1 MGASKHQVSIKL
13 NRFKIN
19 NDSIFVNSIIIP
31 VVIFFVVFIY
41 YPFFMNFI
49 YMFTDY
55 NYLNTPSFV
64 GLKNILKFLTDEIA
78 LQAFK
83 NTFIITLVSA
93 PVVMVLSLLIS
104 VLVYNMRIGKSLIR
118 SMIFSTYLISL
129 VVAAIIFKNWFA
141 SESGMING
149 FIQSMGMEKVPWLT
163 EPAWA
168 MVAIIALGVW
178 KYLGYYVVIFLAGLS
193 NIKSELYEAS
203 KIDGA
208 NSVETLFYITI
219 PQLSPTIVFS
229 MIISAITFLKTYSQ
243 VVTLTNGGPYRS
255 TQTVLMYM
263 FDQGFSSR
271 NVGYASVISVAM
283 VIAVLVITLIQMKA
297 TKFFSDE
304 GV

>member
-64 GLKNILKFLTDEIA
+64 GLKNILKFFTDEIA